1 VNLGD
6 ITTRLIADTTGW
18 GKNLTQAQKDL
29 QQVGAS
35 SVLAGNLATQ
45 AFEKIGTAIVSV
57 VSYMADASIQ
67 AGRWAEQMGF
77 LAAQTGLSEN
87 FLISMQPALNRVG
100 LTTQDLAMGF
110 RRLASNVKESADTS
124 SAAGMLFE
132 RLGIDIAKLKKDPEA
147 ALIAISEAVKKMPP
161 GFERSAEVA
170 QLLGPRLMKLLPLL
184 LEGAEGFKK
193 SADEA
198 TKMGLAMSGPTREA
212 LKEMNN
218 AVADA
223 DTAAENF
230 TRHLGAASATHMSL
244 YQKMKKSVLDWAT
257 TVVDSSSIAID
268 VFATELLHLGMIA
281 QQVSAVVFSTDIF
294 SGAAWSKAIANIQQ
308 IREASILQVAK
319 LKGLDQATNEAEAA
333 RKKLNQ
339 AEEDAAKTAARLT
352 EEQQKLREAM
362 KPVALKALDVELAA
376 NTAQWD
382 AWEKRTKSNI
392 ESLGAAWTQKVAKG
406 SASETELAEKQI
418 EFARMTAAAEKES
431 IQQKIAANIQFTTAK
446 RRELEKQATNTPGK
460 VALATFDLD
469 ATKASVDL
477 QRASAEAEIRGNT
490 AVAQSTTNL
499 VNVKTGAA
507 AKMIAFANE
516 SITASTEANNAAI
529 AQNDDLQ
536 TAYEATAAASQKL
549 EVQTGTMT
557 AVQDAA
563 ATGTAVENSIQ
574 RKIAVTRQYAA
585 EQEDSSRRQILLANV
600 EMINGATTQSR
611 KEELTNI
618 LIKLD
623 EARAAA
629 RGKTAAQI
637 ALFEEQIRQ
646 AILNTAATTQAAMDA
661 ERRANLDAT
670 TSIIGSK
677 LDMAKASQ
685 SFFDDDQV
693 LRDLRYEQIHAQAT
707 RELDNQNL
715 TQTQITAIHKREAAA
730 RMGVAKEFPTFYQT
744 QLQALVA
751 SNAFSMAQISSA
763 FTGAVA
769 TMIVKGGNLQQFF
782 EQLQITLLQSLMQ
795 VAIQM
800 VATWL
805 LTESTKTA
813 ITAAQESSRTAMVVA
828 GNTARLTTET
838 VTATGSVGIWGA
850 ASTAIVGMYAGVASG
865 FAAIGGALIGV
876 LTAVGTFVMG
886 VLTAIGTALTA
897 TVFGIPWAGAI
908 FAGVILI
915 GLALSAA
922 TGLVEL
928 AEGGIVKSPTMALIG
943 EKGPEA
949 VIPLDQLGKQGSA
962 PTEQT
967 IIVELDGR
975 AIARSVTKQ
984 LFPMLRIQ
992 GVNA

>member
-35 SVLAGNLATQ
+35 SVLAGNLATT
-45 AFEKIGTAIVSV
+45 AFEKIGAAIVSV
-57 VSYMADASIQ
+57 VSYMASAADE
-67 AGRWAEQMGF
+67 AGKWAEEMGN
-77 LAAQTGLSEN
+77 LSNQTGLSEE
-87 FLISMQPALNRVG
+87 FLINMQPALQRVG
-100 LTTQDLAMGF
+100 LSAQDLAMGF

-147 ALIAISEAVKKMPP
+147 ALIAISEAVKKLPP

-170 QLLGPRLMKLLPLL
+170 QLLGPRLMKLMPLL

-193 SADEA
+193 SAAEA
-198 TKMGLAMSGPTREA
+198 TAMGLAMSGPVRED
-212 LKEMNN
+212 LKRMENSI
-218 AVADA
+218 ADA
-223 DTAAENF
+223 DTAGDNF
-230 TRHLGAASATHMSL
+230 TRHLGAASIVYVETYA
-244 YQKMKKSVLDWAT
+244 KMKKAVLDWA
-257 TVVDSSSIAID
+257 SASIASTSIAAD
-268 VFATELLHLGMIA
+268 TLSTRFLHIGLAAKEIGELIA
-281 QQVSAVVFSTDIF
+281 AGFSSEAWDKAV
-294 SGAAWSKAIANIQQ
+294 ANIAL
-308 IREASILQVAK
+308 IDREAAKQIAK
-319 LKGLDQATNEAEAA
+319 LRGEKGATDEADDAL
-333 RKKLNQ
+333 KKLNKSK
-339 AEEDAAKTAARLT
+339 EDAAKAAARLT

-362 KPVALKALDVELAA
+362 KPVALKALDVSLQA
-376 NTAQWD
+376 NITQWD
-382 AWEKRTKSNI
+382 AWEKRTKANI
-392 ESLGAAWTQKVAKG
+392 DSTGAAWAQKVAKG
-406 SASETELAEKQI
+406 SASEIELAEKQI
-418 EFARMTAAAEKES
+418 EFAKSTADAEKKS
-431 IQQKIAANIQFTTAK
+431 IAEKLAAHITFTTAK
-446 RRELEKQATNTPGK
+446 RRELEKQATNVPGK

-469 ATKASVDL
+469 ATKAQSDL
-477 QRASAEAEIRGNT
+477 LNASAEAEIRGNT

-499 VNVKTGAA
+499 VNIKTGAA

-549 EVQTGTMT
+549 EVQTGAMT
-557 AVQDAA
+557 AVEDAA
-563 ATGTAVENSIQ
+563 ATGTALENSIQ
-574 RKIAVTRQYAA
+574 RKIVVTRQYAA

-600 EMINGATTQSR
+600 EMINAATTTSR

-646 AILNTAATTQAAMDA
+646 AILTTKSTTQAAMDA

-685 SFFDDDQV
+685 GFFDDDQV
-693 LRDLRYEQIHAQAT
+693 LRDLRYEQIHATAT

-813 ITAAQESSRTAMVVA
+813 ITTAQEGARTAAVVA
-828 GNTARLTTET
+828 GNAARLTTET

-922 TGLVEL
+922 TGLIEL

-949 VIPLDQLGKQGSA
+949 VIPLDQLGKQGGA

-984 LFPMLRIQ
+984 LFPMLRVQ